1 MLRKYCCL
9 THTCKCDCFRIIEPW
24 CHIDGI
30 MRCNNL
36 GRTKCDITKGLLVW
50 NIWPANWF
58 IYSMYTFLESE
69 NFVDQCIYS
78 HCVSPCLVCPS
89 VSISALFVFAI
100 RSNQPK
106 QKASPPEFGS
116 ARGSFPLGSF
126 SLPLS
131 PCPGEIC
138 CFHFLI
144 EQSTSRCLWMWFGA
158 LFK

>member
-9 THTCKCDCFRIIEPW
+9 THTCKRDCFRIIEPW

-58 IYSMYTFLESE
+58 IYSIYTFLESE
-69 NFVDQCIYS
+69 NFVDHCICS
-78 HCVSPCLVCPS
+78 HCVSPCLACPS
-89 VSISALFVFAI
+89 VSTSALFVFAI

-106 QKASPPEFGS
+106 QMGQPSRVRVCPRFLPTGKF
-116 ARGSFPLGSF
+116 FPATVPLPWRDLLL
-126 SLPLS
+126 SLFDWTKHFKMPLDVIW
-131 PCPGEIC
+131 GFI
-138 CFHFLI
+138 
-144 EQSTSRCLWMWFGA
+144 
-158 LFK
+158 